1 MQAMRNAVAAALFAL
16 LAAPGGAAWGAV
28 SGIAAN
34 GVVFL
39 SGGVGADEREE
50 MASRSG
56 EFDLVVWTA
65 ERGSCGFVVPERL
78 WVTDARGVL
87 VFEMAPEG
95 PITYLHL
102 GPGRYVVRATFDGV
116 AESQAVVIPA
126 AGRRSVYFYW
136 PAAQAA
142 GPTRSNAR

>member
-1 MQAMRNAVAAALFAL
+1 MQAMRNVALAALFVV
-16 LAAPGGAAWGAV
+16 LAALGGAAWSAV

-50 MASRSG
+50 MASRGG
-56 EFDLVVWTA
+56 EFDLVVWAA

-78 WVTDARGVL
+78 WVTDPRGVL
-87 VFEMAPEG
+87 VFELAPEG

-102 GPGRYVVRATFDGV
+102 GPGRYVVRATFNGV

-126 AGRRSVYFYW
+126 VGRRNVYFYW
-136 PAAQAA
+136 PGAEAAS
-142 GPTRSNAR
+142 PSRSNAR